1 MISFLGQQIGNYELI
16 RLLGEGNFAQVYLGE
31 HIYLNTPAA
40 IKILNAQVDDDLEL
54 FRVEA
59 RTIAR
64 LVHPNIVRVLEFGV
78 ERDVPFLVL
87 DYAPKGTLRQRYPKG
102 TLLAVPTVVS
112 YAKQVAEALQYAHD
126 ERIVHRDV
134 KPENLLLGRNDEVLL
149 SDFGV
154 ALISL
159 TMRSIQQ
166 RDIAGTP
173 AYMAPEQIQQQPRPA
188 SDQYSLAIVV
198 YEWLTGVL
206 PFSGSF
212 TEVLAQ
218 QISATPPPMRAI
230 RPAISSTIEQ
240 VIMKAL
246 EKDPGQRY
254 DTVRAFAEALE
265 LASLVGA
272 PPSRQAILPTLVA
285 SASTPGSRAS
295 LTRASEDSAATSARL
310 SSVSSAQPSALSQP
324 AGTLVS
330 TYQGHVQAAGSLC
343 WLADGQRILSTSNDK
358 LIHIWDAFT
367 GTQIHCYQDSSE
379 AVRSAAGSSDGTQ
392 IATIGVD
399 ALVRVWD
406 FAANRLLT
414 TYRGH
419 GGQSVN
425 ALAWAPTQPILATA
439 AADGTVHV
447 WDSATGQALAIYR
460 GHTGNVNSLAWSPDA
475 NTSPLGGGY
484 CIVSGG
490 DDNTVQTWEALT
502 ARAIATYRGQ
512 PARVL
517 RVAWSPNVYAS
528 FLSIYA
534 PNSSRVACGR
544 EDGTVQMWDTISRRE
559 VLSYRYAAA
568 TSVVAWSPDGQRFAC
583 ATAAKTV
590 EVWDIHTNLKLV
602 TFAHATPPLVMAW
615 SPDGKYIASGG
626 GDTSIQVWRAP

>member
-1 MISFLGQQIGNYELI
+1 MVTFLGQQFGNYELTC
-16 RLLGEGNFAQVYLGE
+16 LLGEGSFAQVYLGE

-40 IKILNAQVDDDLEL
+40 IKILKAQIEDDLEL
-54 FRVEA
+54 FRTEA

-78 ERDVPFLVL
+78 EGDVPFLVL
-87 DYAPKGTLRQRYPKG
+87 DYAPQGTLRQRYPQE
-102 TLLAVPTVVS
+102 TLLAISTIVS
-112 YAKQVAEALQYAHD
+112 SAKQVAEALQYAHD
-126 ERIVHRDV
+126 KRIVHRDV

-154 ALISL
+154 AVMSL
-159 TMRSIQQ
+159 ALRSTQQ
-166 RDIAGTP
+166 RDVAGTP
-173 AYMAPEQIQQQPRPA
+173 AYMAPEQFQKQPRPA
-188 SDQYSLAIVV
+188 SDQYSLAVIV

-212 TEVLAQ
+212 TETLAQ
-218 QISATPPPMRAI
+218 HISATPPPMRAI
-230 RPAISSTIEQ
+230 RPAISPAVEQ
-240 VIMKAL
+240 VVMKAL

-254 DTVRAFAEALE
+254 DSVRAFAQALE
-265 LASLVGA
+265 QASLAGA
-272 PPSRQAILPTLVA
+272 PPSRRGILPTLAVPVPA
-285 SASTPGSRAS
+285 PGSRVSPTNASEGSAAHLAS
-295 LTRASEDSAATSARL
+295 LSFT
-310 SSVSSAQPSALSQP
+310 PSRQSPTLSQSS
-324 AGTLVS
+324 GTLVS
-330 TYQGHVQAAGSLC
+330 IYQGHVHAVGSLS

-358 LIHIWDAFT
+358 LIHVWDAFT
-367 GTQIHCYQDSSE
+367 GTRLQYYQDSSE
-379 AVRSAAGSSDGTQ
+379 TVRSIAGSSDGTQ
-392 IATIGVD
+392 IATVGVD

-406 FAANRLLT
+406 VASNRLLT

-419 GGQSVN
+419 EGERVN
-425 ALAWAPTQPILATA
+425 ALAWAPARPILASA
-439 AADGTVHV
+439 AANGAVHV
-447 WDSATGQALAIYR
+447 WDSATGQVLAIYR

-475 NTSPLGGGY
+475 NASPLGGGF

-490 DDNTVQTWEALT
+490 DDSVVQTWEALT
-502 ARAIATYRGQ
+502 ARVIATYRGQ

-528 FLSIYA
+528 LLSTYA

-544 EDGTVQMWDTISRRE
+544 EDGTVQMWDTIARRE
-559 VLSYRYAAA
+559 VLSYRYDAAI
-568 TSVVAWSPDGQRFAC
+568 SVVAWSPDGQRFAC

-590 EVWDIHTNLKLV
+590 EVWDINTNLKLV
-602 TFAHATPPLVMAW
+602 TFAHTTPPLVMAW

>member
-1 MISFLGQQIGNYELI
+1 MISFVGQQFGNYELT
-16 RLLGEGNFAQVYLGE
+16 RLLGEGNFARVYLGE

-40 IKILNAQVDDDLEL
+40 IKILNVQVEGDLEL
-54 FRVEA
+54 FRTEA

-87 DYAPKGTLRQRYPKG
+87 DYASKGTLRQRYPRG
-102 TLLAVPTVVS
+102 TLLAVPSIVS
-112 YAKQVAEALQYAHD
+112 YAKQVAEALQYAHE
-126 ERIVHRDV
+126 ERVVHRDV

-149 SDFGV
+149 SDFGI
-154 ALISL
+154 ALMSL
-159 TMRSIQQ
+159 TLRSIQQ
-166 RDIAGTP
+166 QDVAGTP
-173 AYMAPEQIQQQPRPA
+173 AYMAPEQIQQQPGPV

-212 TEVLAQ
+212 TEILTQ
-218 QISATPPPMRAI
+218 QISTPPPPMRAI
-230 RPAISSTIEQ
+230 RPAISPAIEQ

-254 DTVRAFAEALE
+254 NSVRAFAEALE
-265 LASLVGA
+265 QASLAGA
-272 PPSRQAILPTLVA
+272 RPSRQVIPPTLVA
-285 SASTPGSRAS
+285 SASPPGSGVS
-295 LTRASEDSAATSARL
+295 LTGAGKGSVAPSARFF
-310 SSVSSAQPSALSQP
+310 SGSSAQPPALSQSP
-324 AGTLVS
+324 GTLVS
-330 TYQGHVQAAGSLC
+330 TYQGHVQAVGSLC
-343 WLADGQRILSTSNDK
+343 WLADGQHILSTSNEK

-367 GTQIHCYQDSSE
+367 GIQLRCYQDSSQ
-379 AVRSAAGSSDGTQ
+379 AARDAAGSSDGTQ
-392 IATIGVD
+392 IATVGED

-406 FAANRLLT
+406 FASNRLLT

-419 GGQSVN
+419 GGQSIN

-447 WDSATGQALAIYR
+447 WDSATGQVLVIYR

-475 NTSPLGGGY
+475 NASPLGGGY

-490 DDNTVQTWEALT
+490 DDSTVQTWEALT

-528 FLSIYA
+528 FLSAYA

-544 EDGTVQMWDTISRRE
+544 EDGTVQMWDTIARRE

-590 EVWDIHTNLKLV
+590 EIWDIHTNLKLV
-602 TFAHATPPLVMAW
+602 TFAHTAPPSVMAW

-626 GDTSIQVWRAP
+626 GDTSIQVWRAL